1 MPLSAPNRRP
11 AEFKQLI
18 HLRFLIGIGIRVVI
32 ILVEALS

>member
-1 MPLSAPNRRP
+1 MSIVRAESSP

-18 HLRFLIGIGIRVVI
+18 HLGFLIGIGIQVVI